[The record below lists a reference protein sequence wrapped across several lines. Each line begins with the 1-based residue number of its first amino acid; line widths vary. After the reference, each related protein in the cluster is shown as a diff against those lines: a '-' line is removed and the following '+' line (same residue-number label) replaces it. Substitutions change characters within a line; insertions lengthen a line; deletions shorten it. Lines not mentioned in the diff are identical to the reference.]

1 MPKFALHLRSTNTIE
16 PRHCHST
23 LKNYVLSRNV
33 QVPDCS
39 SNVLTESRQRVAREE
54 KLINSSTNTNE
65 SRRLII

>member
-39 SNVLTESRQRVAREE
+39 SNVLTESRQRVARVAWACPRQ
-54 KLINSSTNTNE
+54 TRV
-65 SRRLII
+65 SRKTY